1 MVQNFDKS
9 FLFSHMLIRGEF
21 PRGIFQ
27 KSALTHKKASFY
39 YQYNYFFPK
48 KHYPTREENFSYL
61 HENTLLRA

>member
-39 YQYNYFFPK
+39 YQYNYFFP
-48 KHYPTREENFSYL
+48 TREENFSYL